1 VERAP
6 RSGPARI
13 RATPAESDRVETPA
27 APVEPVIAS
36 PSSSMIPSPP
46 PTAMRPSPPS
56 AFEPAVPPLALMSIA
71 ISFVTV
77 PP

>member
-1 VERAP
+1 
-6 RSGPARI
+6 
-13 RATPAESDRVETPA
+13 
-27 APVEPVIAS
+27 
-36 PSSSMIPSPP
+36 MIPSPP